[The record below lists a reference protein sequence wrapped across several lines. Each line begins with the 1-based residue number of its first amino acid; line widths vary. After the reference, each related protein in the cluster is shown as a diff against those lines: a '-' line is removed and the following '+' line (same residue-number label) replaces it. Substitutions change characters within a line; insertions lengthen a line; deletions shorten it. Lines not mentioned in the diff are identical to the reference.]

1 MAKTQA
7 TTNLS
12 VKNGNDEDRHG
23 ILNQKSERGV
33 NCLAVSDIPLF
44 GTVIRKSASRISNNG
59 TDEIRKCRNIYM

>member
-23 ILNQKSERGV
+23 ILNKKSERGV
-33 NCLAVSDIPLF
+33 NCLAVGDRPVF
-44 GTVIRKSASRISNNG
+44 VT
-59 TDEIRKCRNIYM
+59 NIKKELVLA